1 MLMVLMGY
9 WLLAPGREWW
19 LHPEWHKR
27 SAMWDLLGE
36 DGAMVAK
43 DIPYRCLYKLLP
55 TRVLLYYLP
64 QGAPEYKVHQL
75 YMTLGPKE

>member
-1 MLMVLMGY
+1 VLMGY

-55 TRVLLYYLP
+55 TRLRSSRSPRRARRTCLP
-64 QGAPEYKVHQL
+64 
-75 YMTLGPKE
+75 